1 VHGSQNLME
10 RAVTLGIAAGQQ
22 TAAPALSQ
30 LLAQYAS
37 LLAAQVRA
45 LTLMQSLR

>member
-1 VHGSQNLME
+1 ME

-22 TAAPALSQ
+22 TAAPSLSQ

-37 LLAAQVRA
+37 LLAAQVTSTPVPC
-45 LTLMQSLR
+45 LELLGSM